1 MIDDVAVDS
10 VVFSVGST
18 EIGVDT
24 VSPYEMIWDTTAFAE
39 GSQQISLMAVDTS
52 ANSATSN
59 ISAIVENIDITP
71 PTVSITNL
79 SNAQRVA
86 RTVIIAADAIDN
98 VAVDRV
104 IFKVG
109 STQLGEL
116 TVPPYNMT
124 WDTTTFAEDAQQI
137 SVTAVDTNNN
147 SSETIVTVS
156 VDNIITCTVYS
167 CPNPPPP
174 TTEPPPVQTMPS
186 GSSPDGEFE
195 TVLESKDSAVSTITF
210 SNEGSLITLKIT
222 ASTEFMGSIVSNIN
236 QLLVGHVIQGEF
248 FKSTN
253 EIDWVEADL
262 PPGL

>member
-39 GSQQISLMAVDTS
+39 GSQQISVMAVDTS
-52 ANSATSN
+52 ATSH

-86 RTVIIAADAIDN
+86 GTVIIAAEAIDN
-98 VAVDRV
+98 VDVDRV

-109 STQLGEL
+109 QTKIGVLSA
-116 TVPPYNMT
+116 PPYTMS
-124 WDTTTFAEDAQQI
+124 WDSTAFAEDAQQI
-137 SVTAVDTNNN
+137 TVTAVDTNNN
-147 SSETIVTVS
+147 SGEEIVTVS

-167 CPNPPPP
+167 CPNPPPL
-174 TTEPPPVQTMPS
+174 TTEPSPIQSMPS

-195 TVLESKDSAVSTITF
+195 TVLESKDSAASTITF
-210 SNEGSLITLKIT
+210 SNG
-222 ASTEFMGSIVSNIN
+222 
-236 QLLVGHVIQGEF
+236 
-248 FKSTN
+248 
-253 EIDWVEADL
+253 D
-262 PPGL
+262 